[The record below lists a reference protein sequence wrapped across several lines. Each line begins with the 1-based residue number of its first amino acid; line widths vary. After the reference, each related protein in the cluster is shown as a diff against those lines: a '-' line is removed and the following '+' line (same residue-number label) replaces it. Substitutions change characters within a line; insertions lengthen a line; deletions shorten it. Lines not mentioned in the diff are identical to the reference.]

1 MSNKL
6 GKKYIILAR
15 ESAMKQIKKSQDL
28 EGTLVGEEHILDVL
42 VSLAVLFVRTTFKWV
57 FG

>member
-15 ESAMKQIKKSQDL
+15 ESATKQIKKSQDL